1 MINDYSNAEQ
11 NSMLLD
17 WLNHLSDQAQ
27 DTPAFEGEVSANYA
41 AILAQYLKAECYL
54 DPQHMLASADISP
67 QDLANNKA
75 KISLDRYAR
84 FVNQALEQTQN
95 RHLGLEYG
103 LRLNISTHGLLG
115 YAVMSCP
122 SITKAIE
129 LAHKYIKIRNQ
140 LIHISYDLAKSGD
153 EFIIRFELSQSDPN
167 LYVFEVDASLS
178 SVYVI
183 MQELFGSTSS
193 ISSIHFNYPKPA
205 NVSIHDEIFS
215 VPLFFEE
222 SFSGIR
228 LKVSE
233 LKNHGRMT
241 DATLSKVA
249 EQQCQALYAQLN
261 DDTHK
266 GQNLANTI
274 RQLLL
279 NPHIGFI
286 SQEQAAQRLKMTPRT
301 LSRKLVQEGTSFKRI
316 LEGIRKE
323 LSLKCIEQT
332 QWSVE
337 DIAFILQYSDAANF
351 SRAFKRW
358 FGRSPGIYRKG
369 LNR

>member
-1 MINDYSNAEQ
+1 MLSNW
-11 NSMLLD
+11 LD
-17 WLNHLSDQAQ
+17 HLSNQDQETAV
-27 DTPAFEGEVSANYA
+27 FEGEVSANYA
-41 AILAQYLKAECYL
+41 AILAQYLTNECHL
-54 DPQHMLASADISP
+54 DPKAMLLSADIT
-67 QDLANNKA
+67 QADLSNNKA
-75 KISLDRYAR
+75 KISLDRYAK
-84 FVNQALEQTQN
+84 FVNQAIKHTHN
-95 RHLGLEYG
+95 NHLGLEYG

-122 SITKAIE
+122 SISKAIE

-140 LIHISYDLAKSGD
+140 LIHIAYDISRSGD
-153 EFIIRFELSQSDPN
+153 EFIIRFELTQSDPN

-193 ISSIHFNYPKPA
+193 ISSIHFHYAKPS
-205 NVSIHDEIFS
+205 NSSIHDKIFS
-215 VPLFFEE
+215 VPVLFEE
-222 SFSGIR
+222 PFSGIR
-228 LKVSE
+228 LKLSE

-261 DDTHK
+261 QQAHQ

-286 SQEQAAQRLKMTPRT
+286 SHEQAAERLKMTPRT

-316 LEGIRKE
+316 LEDIRKE
-323 LSLKCIEQT
+323 LALKCIEQT
-332 QWSVE
+332 QWSIE

-358 FGRSPGIYRKG
+358 FGLSPGTYRKQF
-369 LNR
+369 NS